1 MFKYHRSLF
10 ALKYGTLTHLIV
22 NVGLHH
28 QKKQGKAI
36 LAGFVGG
43 IEANQIISLA
53 FQKSSLLCSLI
64 DIQQLCFAETETVT
78 RLFTVHINGFLQVLL
93 IIAHKASK
101 TLIKRFWTYNLK
113 FNWILSRSTHTCTC
127 RRCNASMVQGLGRNS
142 IVQLFI
148 WKWDLLSHSN
158 TCTDEKWDVN
168 GEKHNTEWIT
178 CNQKMIF
185 V

>member
-64 DIQQLCFAETETVT
+64 DIQQLCFAETGTVT

-101 TLIKRFWTYNLK
+101 TLIKRF
-113 FNWILSRSTHTCTC
+113 
-127 RRCNASMVQGLGRNS
+127 
-142 IVQLFI
+142 
-148 WKWDLLSHSN
+148 
-158 TCTDEKWDVN
+158 
-168 GEKHNTEWIT
+168 
-178 CNQKMIF
+178 
-185 V
+185 